1 MKHSILYWKRRGPGP
16 LENNL
21 PEGISVMNI
30 RSEVNNHFKFKLVHV
45 DKNSGARAGI
55 ITTPHGEI
63 ETPVF
68 MPVGTHGA
76 IKALQPKELVDLN
89 IQILLS
95 NTYHLHLTPG
105 SELIAKAGG
114 LHKFMA
120 WDRPILT
127 DSGGF
132 QVFSLQKNSITEEGA
147 NFKGAKGENVL
158 LTPEISIQVQQNL
171 GSDIM
176 MAFDEC
182 IPYPAT
188 EQYVANSIERTHR
201 WLDRCI
207 AAWNKPNQALFG
219 IVQGGVYD
227 KYREICLEEV
237 VKRDLPGYAIGGVS
251 VGEGP
256 EHMEKVVKFTAP
268 LMPKDKPRYV
278 MGVGMPEDLLMIWEH
293 GVDMSDCIIPTKFG
307 RGGTLFTNRGKI
319 RIEHK
324 NYRRDFFPIEPN
336 LKDYVNT
343 NFTRAYIKHLFDSN
357 EILGQILATAHNISF
372 YKFLASRAREAILQ
386 DRFLEFKK
394 EFLEGYKRD

>member
-1 MKHSILYWKRRGPGP
+1 MKINDAVK
-16 LENNL
+16 E
-21 PEGISVMNI
+21 
-30 RSEVNNHFKFKLVHV
+30 HFKFEVVHV
-45 DKNSGARAGI
+45 DKNCGARAGI
-55 ITTPHGEI
+55 IHTPHGDI
-63 ETPVF
+63 PTPVF

-76 IKALQPKELVDLN
+76 VKALQPQVLKDQDVK
-89 IQILLS
+89 IILS

-132 QVFSLQKNSITEEGA
+132 QVFSLQKNAINEEGA
-147 NFKGAKGENVL
+147 FFRDQDGKDIKL
-158 LTPEISIQVQQNL
+158 SPEISINVQQNL

-182 IPYPAT
+182 IPFPAT
-188 EQYVANSIERTHR
+188 EKYVENSIARTHR
-201 WLDRCI
+201 WLDRCVT
-207 AAWNKPNQALFG
+207 AWTNPQQALFG
-219 IVQGGVYD
+219 IIQGGVYP
-227 KYREICLEEV
+227 KYRDICLEEV

-256 EHMEKVVKFTAP
+256 EHMEAIVKYTAP
-268 LMPKDKPRYV
+268 KMPTNKPRYV
-278 MGVGMPEDLLMIWEH
+278 MGVGLPEDLLMIWEH
-293 GVDMSDCIIPTKFG
+293 GVDMSDCIIPTKFA

-319 RIEHK
+319 RIQHK

-357 EILGQILATAHNISF
+357 EILGQILATAHNIAF
-372 YKFLASRAREAILQ
+372 YKSMAERAREAILQ
-386 DRFLEFKK
+386 DRFLEFKS
-394 EFLEGYKRD
+394 EFLAGYSKS